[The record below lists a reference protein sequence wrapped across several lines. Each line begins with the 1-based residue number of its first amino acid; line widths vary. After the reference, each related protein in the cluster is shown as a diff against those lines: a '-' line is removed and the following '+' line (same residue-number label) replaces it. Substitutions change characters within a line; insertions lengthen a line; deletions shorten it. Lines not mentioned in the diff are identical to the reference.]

1 MHKKIIAVL
10 AVLSCLILPK
20 NHANDIEPTKEFYTA
35 IHKGAAPVVIDGN
48 LNEWT
53 GVPVLSDP
61 KFAVPKGSGPGA
73 ADHNTCTQCSDD
85 QASPNYVL
93 FESLGA
99 SWTGPDDQT
108 SAVEVVWDA
117 DNVYLGF
124 IVTDEYHEN
133 VAHSAWN
140 GDSVQL
146 MVTGPTRSGAQG
158 TGFFLYNFA
167 LGGTEDALDDP
178 SATIVE
184 LETPAPNAVADTDVQ
199 AVVTRDTVAKK
210 TYYEIRMSATA
221 LGLPAGSLAAGT
233 KFGLGMAI
241 NDGDQDV
248 PGQGGWGG
256 LGAHAIVFQKTPSE
270 TALVTLSDQTPGSDI
285 IFLSAINPQI
295 SSFSFRVND
304 KGTSISDPSTVK
316 LTVNGTVVT
325 TTATAKAAGAFDV
338 TYTPA
343 SPFPPNSKNT
353 YTIEVKDTNGQTASD
368 SGSFTTPQYA
378 VLDVADKVTPDTT
391 KRGFVFNIHQNG
403 GMTENSYVRA
413 IDQLAGRLGHNHADP
428 AAQSS
433 AIAPAAAPATPFSPI
448 SFELDSVI
456 NFNIDPAAG
465 DLGDFGTDA
474 QMPGTPGLDPL
485 QNGDQGVNA
494 SGVQNG
500 LLNGIAAD
508 IVYYVELTAGL
519 HTFIVNSDDGFT
531 TFVGPVNDVFKRK
544 VAGQF
549 DLPGGRGA
557 SDTSFQ
563 VFVPAD
569 GVYPFRTIF
578 EQGGGGGNIEL
589 VEVLS
594 DGITKVLMNDD
605 ASGASKTY
613 RAATG
618 PDVAGATAVA
628 SLNPSVG
635 DTRGDANGAVTVVI
649 AEGSDTVDLTS
660 VVLKIDG
667 TAVTATPQRTG
678 SKITVSGKPATALT
692 LRASHNASITFKAG
706 AAAARTETW
715 SFTTTRYP
723 SGTLFIEAEDFNFG
737 NGQYITDQPIGTTGY
752 YPGGAFQDKGTG
764 LSVDDA
770 GAPNGAPCDGSDWGV
785 DYNDNNVLDDPATVD
800 YRPTTTVEAAKHN
813 GPAGQDRGLFF
824 VDVNHNLGW
833 TSGAEWMNYTRDFPT
848 TGITTYKVYARMA
861 HGDATAGVQRGGI
874 LMTVQGDPTK
884 CDTGNQSTTELGR
897 FAAPWT
903 GGWDTWPD
911 AGTPQD
917 ALIVMKDT
925 TGADSVIRL
934 QGHQTLRFQYAL
946 SAGDLDYLAFVP
958 IDVPT
963 LPVKVASIAPA
974 DGSFGASVMPLFTAI
989 LQDQDLTVTGAT
1001 LKLNGSSVT
1010 PTITRVGKQTTVSFR
1025 PTTPVAAASQNV
1037 YELTYTDS
1045 GGGSTV
1051 QTVTFHATY
1060 TPLPTGTLFIEAED
1074 FNFGHGQ
1081 YDTANAIGMTGPYV
1095 GGTYQG
1101 KGDGH
1106 FAPDGVTL
1114 GSDCDGSDFGIDYHD
1129 SNATLD
1135 TGEANPYRSNSPVDA
1150 GKLNGPAGFNRG
1162 TFDVQIN
1169 HNLGWTDAS
1178 EWMNYTRDFPTAG
1191 TTTYRV
1197 YARMAHGTAT
1207 ATRGGTLFTVQGDT
1221 TKCADP
1227 NQTTTQLGTF
1237 SAPWTGGW
1245 DSWPDTGTPN
1255 DALIQ

>member
-1 MHKKIIAVL
+1 VDFSGRKKPTKSPQFSLQVHPICALLALVTPNRNPMHKKIIAVL

-635 DTRGDANGAVTVVI
+635 DTRGDGNGAVTVVI

-737 NGQYITDQPIGTTGY
+737 NGQYITDQPIGMTGY
-752 YPGGAFQDKGTG
+752 FPGGSYQDKGTG
-764 LSVDDA
+764 LSVDPVS
-770 GAPNGAPCDGSDWGV
+770 GLPNNAACDGSDWGV
-785 DYNDNNVLDDPATVD
+785 DYNDNNILDDPATVD

-897 FAAPWT
+897 FTAPWT
-903 GGWDTWPD
+903 GGWDAWPD

-917 ALIVMKDT
+917 ALIPMKDT
-925 TGADSVIRL
+925 AGAEAVIRL
-934 QGHQTLRFQYAL
+934 QGHLTLRFQYAL

-958 IDVPT
+958 IDIPA
-963 LPVKVASIAPA
+963 LPPKVASIFPSSGLATGDKPFFNA
-974 DGSFGASVMPLFTAI
+974 TI
-989 LQDQDLTVTGAT
+989 LNGDVAKITGAT
-1001 LKLNGSSVT
+1001 LTLDGVAVT
-1010 PTITRVGKQTTVSFR
+1010 PTVTLTATGATVTYTHNVSL
-1025 PTTPVAAASQNV
+1025 PLGSQHTFA
-1037 YELTYTDS
+1037 LTYTDS
-1045 GGGSTV
+1045 GGGSATSTV
-1051 QTVTFHATY
+1051 PFSITF
-1060 TPLPTGTLFIEAED
+1060 TPLPAGTLFIEAED

-1081 YDTANAIGMTGPYV
+1081 YDTVNAIGMTGPYP

-1101 KGDGH
+1101 KGNG
-1106 FAPDGVTL
+1106 L
-1114 GSDCDGSDFGIDYHD
+1114 GAAACDALNSDFGIDYND
-1129 SNATLD
+1129 SNSTSDQAI
-1135 TGEANPYRSNSPVDA
+1135 YRPNTPVEA
-1150 GKLNGPAGFNRG
+1150 GKRNGPAGFNRQ
-1162 TFDVQIN
+1162 TFAVNIN

-1178 EWMNYTRDFPTAG
+1178 EWMNYTREFPTAG

-1197 YARMAHGTAT
+1197 LR
-1207 ATRGGTLFTVQGDT
+1207 
-1221 TKCADP
+1221 ADGSRDGYCP
-1227 NQTTTQLGTF
+1227 SRRRPLHR
-1237 SAPWTGGW
+1237 SR
-1245 DSWPDTGTPN
+1245 
-1255 DALIQ
+1255 